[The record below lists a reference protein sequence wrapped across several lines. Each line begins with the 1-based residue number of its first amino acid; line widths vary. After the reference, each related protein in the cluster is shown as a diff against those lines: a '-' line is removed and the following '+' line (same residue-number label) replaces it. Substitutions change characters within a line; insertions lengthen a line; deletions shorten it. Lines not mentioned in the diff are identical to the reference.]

1 MSSIRRS
8 ISIAAGQT
16 VDDFLEFANIR
27 LQQRTAQ
34 VNGVFSIA
42 FTQSAAGILAGIF
55 AGARAIST
63 NTEPVVKSIAPVLP
77 DDLSGTFPIATGEQ
91 VSVPITNPTAGAIT
105 LGLFIDVP

>member
-8 ISIAAGQT
+8 VSIAAGAT
-16 VDDFLEFANIR
+16 IDDILEFTNVR

-34 VNGVFSIA
+34 VDGVFSIA
-42 FTQSAAGILAGIF
+42 LTQSAAGLSTDIF

-63 NTEPVVKSIAPVLP
+63 TTEPVVKSIAPILP
-77 DDLSGTFPIATGEQ
+77 DDLSGTFPIAQGEQ
-91 VSVPITNPTAGAIT
+91 VSLPVRNPTAGPIT